1 MKSYLKTLI
10 IPCSLTFMTNI
21 QADEAS
27 GTPIEPVVKS
37 DAEWRQELSPEE
49 YQILRKEATE
59 RAGTS
64 ELLNE
69 KRPGVYTCAGC
80 GLPVFTSLTKFE
92 SGTGWP
98 SYYAPINSKHIG
110 MKVDRKFWTTRTEVH
125 CARCEGHLGHVFK
138 DGPAPTGLRY
148 CINGAALDFVP
159 KQKEEIDQS
168 EPEITRKDIRD

>member
-1 MKSYLKTLI
+1 MKTYLKTLI
-10 IPCSLTFMTNI
+10 IPCALAFMTNI

-27 GTPIEPVVKS
+27 DTPIEPVVKS

-59 RAGTS
+59 RAGSS

-69 KRPGVYTCAGC
+69 KRSGVYTCAGC
-80 GLPVFTSLTKFE
+80 GLPLFTSLTKFE

-98 SYYAPINSKHIG
+98 SYYAPINSKHVG

-159 KQKEEIDQS
+159 KEKEEIDQS